1 MITVGL
7 PAELLLNEERNR
19 KFDGV
24 TVRTAGAVDPV
35 ARTMRVEVDV
45 KNPAGE
51 LLAGAY
57 AQVRFRLTS
66 ASPSYTLPGNALLFR
81 PDGVHA
87 ASVDANNRVKLLPI
101 TLGTD
106 YGTRVSI
113 ASGLNG
119 DERVIVNPPDSI
131 IDGAAVRIGRAG
143 SSDAASGG
151 AAKAE
156 GSES

>member
-1 MITVGL
+1 
-7 PAELLLNEERNR
+7 
-19 KFDGV
+19 
-24 TVRTAGAVDPV
+24 
-35 ARTMRVEVDV
+35 MRVEVDV
-45 KNPAGE
+45 KNPTGE

-66 ASPSYTLPGNALLFR
+66 ANPSFTLPGNALLFR
-81 PDGVHA
+81 PNGVHA

-113 ASGLNG
+113 VSGLNG

-131 IDGAAVRIGRAG
+131 IDGAAVRIGRSDTGAG
-143 SSDAASGG
+143 ASGAARGG

-156 GSES
+156 GNES